1 MKEPEWLLEETLIA
15 LHDVLVSE
23 FGGETG
29 IRDEGLLESAL
40 ARPRNLL
47 NYGRADLFDL
57 AAAYAYGL
65 VKNHPFIDGNKRVG
79 FMAGAIFLEL
89 NRIRFRAAEVD
100 AAVEMLAVAAGERTE
115 IQFAQ
120 WLRDHSD

>member
-79 FMAGAIFLEL
+79 FMAAAIFLEL

>member
-1 MKEPEWLLEETLIA
+1 MKEPEWLLDETLIA

-79 FMAGAIFLEL
+79 FMAAAVFLEL
-89 NRIRFRAAEVD
+89 NRIRFQAAEVD
-100 AAVEMLAVAAGERTE
+100 AAVEMLALAAGERKE

>member
-65 VKNHPFIDGNKRVG
+65 VKNHPFIDGNKWVG
-79 FMAGAIFLEL
+79 FMAAAVFLEL
-89 NRIRFRAAEVD
+89 NRIRFQAAEVD

-120 WLRDHSD
+120 WLRDPSD

>member
-15 LHDVLVSE
+15 LHEVLVSE

-79 FMAGAIFLEL
+79 FMGAAIFLEL

-100 AAVEMLAVAAGERTE
+100 AAVEMLALAAGERKE

>member
-15 LHDVLVSE
+15 LHEVLVSE

-79 FMAGAIFLEL
+79 FMAAAIFLEL

>member
-15 LHDVLVSE
+15 LHEVLVSE

-79 FMAGAIFLEL
+79 FMAAAIFLEL

-100 AAVEMLAVAAGERTE
+100 AAVEMLALAAGERKE

>member
-15 LHDVLVSE
+15 LHEVLVSE